1 MDAARAGGC
10 QTAAQFSG
18 VLGVGASHE
27 CGGFLM
33 PHLYEANR
41 ILPFAE
47 RFHDAVDAVAG
58 QTEHHV
64 DTPLLDRVDKNIG
77 RCSSH
82 PDSQSNLSSVSLHRV
97 SRAAIAIRRANSGSS

>member
-1 MDAARAGGC
+1 MNAARTGGSEANTQPAGKLRI
-10 QTAAQFSG
+10 AAG
-18 VLGVGASHE
+18 HE
-27 CGGFLM
+27 GSGFLV
-33 PHLYEANR
+33 PHLYEPNR
-41 ILPFAE
+41 ILPLAE
-47 RFHDAVDAVAG
+47 GFHDAVDAVAG